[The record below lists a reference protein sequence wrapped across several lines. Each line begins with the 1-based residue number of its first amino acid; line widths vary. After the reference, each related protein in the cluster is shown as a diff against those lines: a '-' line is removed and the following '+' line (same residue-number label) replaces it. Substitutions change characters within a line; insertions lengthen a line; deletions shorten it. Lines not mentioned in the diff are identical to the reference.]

1 LLTKDRS
8 NICRKVSS
16 SAGFDPV
23 LRVHKAKF
31 SNQFS
36 GRPRFGDV
44 SFGSPKPL
52 PIMPTIFV
60 ACIGEIVHR
69 HFFRAIVSLP
79 YGTKYSV
86 TVHAVSVRETSTF
99 PTSVHRLASFV
110 RLGRAA

>member
-1 LLTKDRS
+1 MIEPTPEEELG
-8 NICRKVSS
+8 VSVEL
-16 SAGFDPV
+16 AW
-23 LRVHKAKF
+23 VHGLAPAALKNPTYLAT
-31 SNQFS
+31 
-36 GRPRFGDV
+36 GDV
-44 SFGSPKPL
+44 FFGSPKPL

-99 PTSVHRLASFV
+99 PTSVHRLASFD